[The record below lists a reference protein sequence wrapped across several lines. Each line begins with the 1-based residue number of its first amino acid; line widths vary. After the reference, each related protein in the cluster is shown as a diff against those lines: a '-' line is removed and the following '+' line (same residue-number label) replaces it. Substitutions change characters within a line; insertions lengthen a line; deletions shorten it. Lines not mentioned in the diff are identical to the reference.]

1 MITQST
7 FDFLSELKQNNTRD
21 WYHANKDRY
30 KKAFGNFEDLVA
42 MLLHTIVGFDKSVV
56 GTEPKDCLFRIYRD
70 IRFSKDKTPF
80 KTWFGA
86 AMKQGGRKQV
96 GSGYYIHVSTQQ
108 VYLAG
113 GIWHP
118 DMDTLASIRDFIV
131 AWPNKFEKV
140 VLDKS
145 FLKTFD
151 GLAGDQL
158 KTAPRGFPKDHPQIQ
173 WLRHKDH
180 IVSHQVE
187 PKEILSEKF
196 IKKAG
201 KIYEKM
207 LPLNQFIKE
216 AIS

>member
-1 MITQST
+1 MRVFAIFSL
-7 FDFLSELKQNNTRD
+7 FFL
-21 WYHANKDRY
+21 H
-30 KKAFGNFEDLVA
+30 FNFWAAQHGAVA
-42 MLLHTIVGFDKSVV
+42 TVDPIATDAAV
-56 GTEPKDCLFRIYRD
+56 
-70 IRFSKDKTPF
+70 
-80 KTWFGA
+80 A

-96 GSGYYIHVSTQQ
+96 GSGYYIHVSPQQ

-158 KTAPRGFPKDHPQIQ
+158 KTAPRGFPTPGIFRESYQSCLRCCGWPAAQIRGSLAKHAWGQ
-173 WLRHKDH
+173 AHRWTR
-180 IVSHQVE
+180 
-187 PKEILSEKF
+187 P
-196 IKKAG
+196 
-201 KIYEKM
+201 
-207 LPLNQFIKE
+207 
-216 AIS
+216 